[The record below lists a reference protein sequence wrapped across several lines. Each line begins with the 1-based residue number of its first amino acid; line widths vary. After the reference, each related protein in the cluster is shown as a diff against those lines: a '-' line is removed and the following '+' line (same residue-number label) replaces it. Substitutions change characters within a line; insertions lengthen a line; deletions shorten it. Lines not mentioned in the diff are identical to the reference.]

1 MVRRGKYIV
10 FEGIGASGKDTQAA
24 MAEGFLKSLGLK
36 VLMTREHTRDTPPG
50 ELIEDIIKK
59 RKDQIEPVA
68 LQLLYICDRRNHDME
83 VVRPALD
90 EYDFVIGNRSY
101 PTTVAYSPDGWR
113 EFILKTNQSL
123 VTRPDVVF
131 IIDTTPEESIKR
143 MDNRGGHD
151 IFDTLETMRRCR
163 EGYRWYYQKS
173 GDNCVLIDGN
183 GTREEVFEQVK
194 KELNNRNLLEK

>member
-1 MVRRGKYIV
+1 M
-10 FEGIGASGKDTQAA
+10 
-24 MAEGFLKSLGLK
+24 
-36 VLMTREHTRDTPPG
+36 
-50 ELIEDIIKK
+50 
-59 RKDQIEPVA
+59 
-68 LQLLYICDRRNHDME
+68 
-83 VVRPALD
+83 
-90 EYDFVIGNRSY
+90 
-101 PTTVAYSPDGWR
+101 AYSPDGWR

-183 GTREEVFEQVK
+183 GTREEVIEQVK